1 MPGISFFQGGGSSL
15 QTPLE
20 APTVFSAGAGNAQV
34 SLTWTDPKDKYA
46 TPEGEQAQDP
56 QQLVSVWAY
65 TKIVRKVGS
74 APTSPNDG
82 VTVVSSSVRNQYQSA
97 PFVDTGLTNDV
108 MYFYGAFSFNADGV
122 ASPGTFIGAKP
133 VAISVYGVEWNGTD
147 TTKWTRIGASANF
160 PDPSPAVNNGA
171 GSSPFDNLLPWSGM
185 VTSEDPEAGTLVAIP
200 KFWYRWTTLN
210 PGIRLEIADGPVDGF
225 YVSPAHADR
234 GDGKGERDVVYVG
247 RYHCV
252 DSSYKS
258 ETGKYPNTERYHYSS
273 RNICR
278 NLGENIWM
286 WDWQMNWTIK
296 MLYLV
301 EFADWNSQDTIG
313 YGCESNV
320 VGTSINGL
328 TDNMRYHTGTNVSS
342 RTSYGAV
349 QYRNIEGLWSGVY
362 DWVDGC
368 YYDYN
373 GLNIINNPSDFSD
386 DSGGTLIGKPISSAS
401 YPSKLS
407 IGKAYGG
414 QWLYPIEENGSS
426 STYVP
431 DAWSFYASNNVLYV
445 GSNSQSLTTGLFFVN
460 YANDVYRSDSIGYR
474 LQKLP

>member
-1 MPGISFFQGGGSSL
+1 
-15 QTPLE
+15 
-20 APTVFSAGAGNAQV
+20 
-34 SLTWTDPKDKYA
+34 
-46 TPEGEQAQDP
+46 
-56 QQLVSVWAY
+56 
-65 TKIVRKVGS
+65 
-74 APTSPNDG
+74 
-82 VTVVSSSVRNQYQSA
+82 
-97 PFVDTGLTNDV
+97 
-108 MYFYGAFSFNADGV
+108 
-122 ASPGTFIGAKP
+122 
-133 VAISVYGVEWNGTD
+133 
-147 TTKWTRIGASANF
+147 
-160 PDPSPAVNNGA
+160 
-171 GSSPFDNLLPWSGM
+171 
-185 VTSEDPEAGTLVAIP
+185 
-200 KFWYRWTTLN
+200 
-210 PGIRLEIADGPVDGF
+210 
-225 YVSPAHADR
+225 
-234 GDGKGERDVVYVG
+234 
-247 RYHCV
+247 
-252 DSSYKS
+252 
-258 ETGKYPNTERYHYSS
+258 
-273 RNICR
+273 
-278 NLGENIWM
+278 M